1 MSSGSKKLTRRDFL
15 KLSATGLIGAVLGG
29 AAYPW
34 IKRFKQP
41 PANVTILKENSY
53 DNNLVDTLRR
63 GIANYPHVY
72 QKVRGGSV
80 VLKPNMVDYYPGH
93 PLSTHPAVIAAAIAA
108 FRQLGAR
115 EVIVADGPAHNRD
128 TEMVLELSGI
138 DRAVKDEKVR
148 FIDLNLDAI
157 SPVNLVSNYTGLSR
171 LFFPHTILNA
181 DLVVSMPKLKTHHWA
196 GVTLSLKNLFG
207 VIPGVKYGWPKNF
220 LHWHGISNS
229 IADIATAIRPGF
241 AIIDGIV
248 GMEGDGPLHGTAVDS
263 GVIVMG
269 DNLSAVD
276 ATATR
281 LMGIYAE
288 NIEYLR
294 FLLSYDG
301 TINDA
306 RIRQLGEPLEAV
318 QQNFEVVEHMR
329 FVKDKPSLWKQALLS
344 GWE

>member
-1 MSSGSKKLTRRDFL
+1 MSSSSKKVTRRDFL
-15 KLSATGLIGAVLGG
+15 KLSATGIVGALLGG
-29 AAYPW
+29 LTVPW
-34 IKRFKQP
+34 IKRLQQP
-41 PANVTILKENSY
+41 TAVVTILKEGSY
-53 DNNLVDTLRR
+53 QNNLVDTLRH
-63 GIANYPHVY
+63 GLDNYPHV
-72 QKVRGGSV
+72 QQQVRGGKV

-93 PLSTHPAVIAAAIAA
+93 PLSTHPAVIAAAIAV

-138 DRAVKDEKVR
+138 DGALKDERVR

-157 SPVNLVSNYTGLSR
+157 SPVDLVSNYTGLSQ
-171 LFFPHTILNA
+171 LFFPHTVLNA

-196 GVTLSLKNLFG
+196 GTTLALKNLFG
-207 VIPGVKYGWPKNF
+207 VVPGVKYGWPKNF

-229 IADIATAIRPGF
+229 IVDIATAIRPDF

-281 LMGIYAE
+281 LMGIHPE

-294 FLLSYDG
+294 LLLPYGG
-301 TINDA
+301 TLNEA
-306 RIRQLGEPLEAV
+306 RIQQLGEPLEDV
-318 QQNFEVVEHMR
+318 RQDFEVVSHIS
-329 FVKDKPSLWKQALLS
+329 FIKDEPSLWKQALLS

>member
-1 MSSGSKKLTRRDFL
+1 MSSNFKKISRRDFL
-15 KLSATGLIGAVLGG
+15 KLSATGIAGALLGG
-29 AAYPW
+29 LTVPW
-34 IKRFKQP
+34 IRRLQQP
-41 PANVTILKENSY
+41 TANVTILKESSY
-53 DNNLVDTLRR
+53 HNNLVDTLRR
-63 GIANYPHVY
+63 GLDDYPHIQ
-72 QKVRGGSV
+72 QKVRGGQV

-93 PLSTHPAVIAAAIAA
+93 PLSTHPAVVAAAIVA

-128 TEMVLELSGI
+128 TEMVLEQSGI
-138 DRAVKDEKVR
+138 DGALKDERVR
-148 FIDLNLDAI
+148 FVDLNLDAI
-157 SPVNLVSNYTGLSR
+157 SPVDLVSNYTGLSQ

-181 DLVVSMPKLKTHHWA
+181 DLVVSLPKLKTHHWA
-196 GVTLSLKNLFG
+196 GTTLALKNMFG
-207 VIPGVKYGWPKNF
+207 IIPGVKYGWPKNF

-229 IADIATAIRPGF
+229 IVDIATAISPGF

-263 GVIVMG
+263 GVIIMG

-281 LMGIYAE
+281 LMGIYPE

-294 FLLSYDG
+294 LLLPYDG
-301 TINDA
+301 TINEA
-306 RIRQLGEPLEAV
+306 RIRQLGETIESV
-318 QQNFEVVEHMR
+318 QQDFYVVPHIS
-329 FVKDKPSLWKQALLS
+329 FIKDEPSFWKQALLS

>member
-1 MSSGSKKLTRRDFL
+1 MSSNFKNISRRDFL
-15 KLSATGLIGAVLGG
+15 KLSAAGIVGAFLGG
-29 AAYPW
+29 LAVPW
-34 IKRFKQP
+34 IKRLQQP
-41 PANVTILKENSY
+41 AADVTILKESSY
-53 DNNLVDTLRR
+53 QNNLVDTLRR
-63 GIANYPHVY
+63 GLDNYPHIHT
-72 QKVRGGSV
+72 QVRGGRV
-80 VLKPNMVDYYPGH
+80 VLKPNMVDYYVGH

-128 TEMVLELSGI
+128 TEMVLEQSGI
-138 DRAVKDEKVR
+138 DGALKDERVQ

-157 SPVNLVSNYTGLSR
+157 SPVNLVSNYTGLAQ
-171 LFFPHTILNA
+171 LYFPHTILEA
-181 DLVVSMPKLKTHHWA
+181 DLVVSLPKLKTHHWA

-229 IADIATAIRPGF
+229 IVDIATAIRPGF

-269 DNLSAVD
+269 DDLSAVD

-281 LMGIYAE
+281 LMGIYPE

-294 FLLSYDG
+294 LLLPYGG
-301 TINDA
+301 TINEA
-306 RIRQLGEPLEAV
+306 RIRQVGEPLEAV
-318 QQNFEVVEHMR
+318 QQNFRVMPHIS
-329 FVKDKPSLWKQALLS
+329 FIKDKPSLWKQALLS

>member
-1 MSSGSKKLTRRDFL
+1 MSSDSKKVTRRDFL
-15 KLSATGLIGAVLGG
+15 KLSATGIVGALLGG
-29 AAYPW
+29 LAMPWVKRLQQPAAD
-34 IKRFKQP
+34 
-41 PANVTILKENSY
+41 VTILKEGSYQNS
-53 DNNLVDTLRR
+53 LADTIRR
-63 GIANYPHVY
+63 GLDNYPHIQ
-72 QKVRGGSV
+72 QKVSDGKI

-108 FRQLGAR
+108 FRQLGAK

-128 TEMVLELSGI
+128 TEMVLEQSGI
-138 DRAVKDEKVR
+138 AGALKDERAR
-148 FIDLNLDAI
+148 FVDLNLDAI
-157 SPVNLVSNYTGLSR
+157 SPVALVSNYTGLSQ

-196 GVTLSLKNLFG
+196 GTTLALKNLFG

-229 IADIATAIRPGF
+229 IADIATTIRPGF

-263 GVIVMG
+263 GVIIMG

-276 ATATR
+276 VTATR
-281 LMGIYAE
+281 LMGIYPE

-294 FLLSYDG
+294 LLLPYGG
-301 TINDA
+301 TINEA

-318 QQNFEVVEHMR
+318 QQDFEVVPHISFIKNE
-329 FVKDKPSLWKQALLS
+329 PSLWKQALLS